1 MKRENAQFVLERDG
15 KSNGG
20 WWMVDGGW
28 GMGLGLG
35 DGVSETAAEDLCF
48 DAFLI

>member
-1 MKRENAQFVLERDG
+1 MANR
-15 KSNGG
+15 
-20 WWMVDGGW
+20 MVDGGW